1 MNTSPAAEALS
12 TISVIQVH
20 DDPTAS
26 PVDAPTQWPL
36 RHFEELLV
44 ELIAIADVTKGKEAF
59 RIDLTPYDPDVDGPI
74 PAS

>member
-1 MNTSPAAEALS
+1 MPSSGVA
-12 TISVIQVH
+12 VVQVH

-44 ELIAIADVTKGKEAF
+44 ELIGIANVTKGRQAF
-59 RIDLTPYDPDVDGPI
+59 RIDLTPYDPDADGPT